1 MTPAVAGTRGHGRE
15 ICLRAAGRSA
25 SRPAAPAGRRRTG
38 EPKWSS
44 AARGSAAAGSRR
56 KKRGAAAALRKM
68 RLVGAEGHNREAAA
82 EDNAAAEDRMALV
95 CSR

>member
-44 AARGSAAAGSRR
+44 AARGSAAAGGRR
-56 KKRGAAAALRKM
+56 KKRGVVAVLRKM
-68 RLVGAEGHNREAAA
+68 RLEEGHNTEEAA
-82 EDNAAAEDRMALV
+82 EDNAAAEGRMALA